1 MVWDATV
8 AITVNWHRPPEGK
21 WLQFEIRTAVL
32 SDHRHEVRP
41 TQRHVPRHCW
51 LRFDS
56 AIIADISFKIW

>member
-41 TQRHVPRHCW
+41 TLLVRMPRHCS
-51 LRFDS
+51 LRCDSS
-56 AIIADISFKIW
+56 AIT